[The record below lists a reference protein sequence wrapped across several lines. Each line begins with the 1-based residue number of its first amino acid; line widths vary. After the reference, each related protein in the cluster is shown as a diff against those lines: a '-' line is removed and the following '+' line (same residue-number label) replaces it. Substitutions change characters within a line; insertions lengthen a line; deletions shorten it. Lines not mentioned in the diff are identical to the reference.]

1 MINTNELNTT
11 TIFGETGNA
20 ALNTTSNTAF
30 NANNTDAVNT
40 TQPAFNTAGN
50 TTFNT
55 NNTNVVNT
63 AQPALGAMPNT
74 TDSVMPA
81 QTGLPEISDIEDC
94 VKKAIAYT
102 EQEKQITAQI
112 NALRAQKAKMEDAIE
127 QNNQKLTKAMDQ
139 LGTTKMT
146 IGDHKLSVRSYKA
159 KVEIIDKDQ
168 IPTMYTKQHVTTTI
182 DKTKI
187 YDALTNN
194 PSEVING
201 VKLVPVRK
209 TTIK

>member
-11 TIFGETGNA
+11 TIFGETGN
-20 ALNTTSNTAF
+20 TAF
-30 NANNTDAVNT
+30 NTN
-40 TQPAFNTAGN
+40 GN
-50 TTFNT
+50 TTFGA
-55 NNTNVVNT
+55 NNTNAVNT
-63 AQPALGAMPNT
+63 AQPALSTMSNT
-74 TDSVMPA
+74 TDSVMPV
-81 QTGLPEISDIEDC
+81 QTGLPEISNIEDC
-94 VKKAIAYT
+94 VKKAIAYE

-209 TTIK
+209 TTIKQPK

>member
-20 ALNTTSNTAF
+20 AFNTNGNTAF
-30 NANNTDAVNT
+30 GANNTNAANT
-40 TQPAFNTAGN
+40 TQLAPN
-50 TTFNT
+50 
-55 NNTNVVNT
+55 
-63 AQPALGAMPNT
+63 AMPNT
-74 TDSVMPA
+74 TDSVMPT
-81 QTGLPEISDIEDC
+81 QNGLPEISDIEDC
-94 VKKAIAYT
+94 VKKAIAYE

-112 NALRAQKAKMEDAIE
+112 NALRAQKAKMEDAID

-146 IGDHKLSVRSYKA
+146 IGNHKLSVRSYKA

>member
-1 MINTNELNTT
+1 MINANELNTT

-20 ALNTTSNTAF
+20 AFNTNSNAAF
-30 NANNTDAVNT
+30 DTNNTNAANT
-40 TQPAFNTAGN
+40 TQPA
-50 TTFNT
+50 
-55 NNTNVVNT
+55 
-63 AQPALGAMPNT
+63 LGAMPAMPNT
-74 TDSVMPA
+74 TDSVTPA
-81 QTGLPEISDIEDC
+81 QNGLPEISDIEDC

>member
-20 ALNTTSNTAF
+20 ALNANGNTAF
-30 NANNTDAVNT
+30 DANNTNT
-40 TQPAFNTAGN
+40 
-50 TTFNT
+50 
-55 NNTNVVNT
+55 VNT
-63 AQPALGAMPNT
+63 AQPALGATSNTAFNVNNTNAVNTAQPTLGAMPSA
-74 TDSVMPA
+74 TDSVMPT
-81 QTGLPEISDIEDC
+81 QNGLPEISDIEDC

>member
-1 MINTNELNTT
+1 MINANELNTT

-20 ALNTTSNTAF
+20 ALNTAGNTAF
-30 NANNTDAVNT
+30 D
-40 TQPAFNTAGN
+40 
-50 TTFNT
+50 T
-55 NNTNVVNT
+55 NNTNAATT
-63 AQPALGAMPNT
+63 AQPTLGTMPDT
-74 TDSVMPA
+74 TDSVMPT
-81 QTGLPEISDIEDC
+81 QNGLPEISDIEDC
-94 VKKAIAYT
+94 VNKAIAYT
-102 EQEKQITAQI
+102 KQEKQITAQI

-146 IGDHKLSVRSYKA
+146 IGSHKLSVRSYKA

-194 PSEVING
+194 PNEVING

>member
-20 ALNTTSNTAF
+20 ALNTNSNAALNANGNTAF
-30 NANNTDAVNT
+30 GANNTNA
-40 TQPAFNTAGN
+40 
-50 TTFNT
+50 
-55 NNTNVVNT
+55 VNT
-63 AQPALGAMPNT
+63 AQPALSTMSNT
-74 TDSVMPA
+74 TDSVMPV

-94 VKKAIAYT
+94 VKKAIAYE

>member
-11 TIFGETGNA
+11 TIFGETSNA
-20 ALNTTSNTAF
+20 ALNANGNAAF
-30 NANNTDAVNT
+30 GA
-40 TQPAFNTAGN
+40 
-50 TTFNT
+50 

-63 AQPALGAMPNT
+63 AQPALGTMSNT

-81 QTGLPEISDIEDC
+81 QNGLPEISDIEDC

>member
-11 TIFGETGNA
+11 TIFGETGNTAFNTNGNA
-20 ALNTTSNTAF
+20 ALNANGNTAF
-30 NANNTDAVNT
+30 GANNTNA
-40 TQPAFNTAGN
+40 
-50 TTFNT
+50 
-55 NNTNVVNT
+55 VNT
-63 AQPALGAMPNT
+63 AQPALSTMSNT
-74 TDSVMPA
+74 TDSVMPV

-94 VKKAIAYT
+94 VKKAIAYE

>member
-20 ALNTTSNTAF
+20 AFNTTGDAAF
-30 NANNTDAVNT
+30 NANG
-40 TQPAFNTAGN
+40 NTAFGA
-50 TTFNT
+50 
-55 NNTNVVNT
+55 NNTNAVNT
-63 AQPALGAMPNT
+63 AQPALSTMSNT
-74 TDSVMPA
+74 ADSVMPV

-94 VKKAIAYT
+94 VKKAVAYE

>member
-1 MINTNELNTT
+1 MINANELNTT

-20 ALNTTSNTAF
+20 ALNA
-30 NANNTDAVNT
+30 
-40 TQPAFNTAGN
+40 AGN
-50 TTFNT
+50 TTFDT
-55 NNTNVVNT
+55 NNTNAANT
-63 AQPALGAMPNT
+63 AQPALGAMPDT
-74 TDSVMPA
+74 TDSVMPT
-81 QTGLPEISDIEDC
+81 QNGLPEISDIEDC
-94 VKKAIAYT
+94 VNKAIAYE
-102 EQEKQITAQI
+102 EQEKQITTQI

-146 IGDHKLSVRSYKA
+146 IGSHKLSVRSYKA

-194 PSEVING
+194 PNEVING

>member
-20 ALNTTSNTAF
+20 AFNANGNTAF
-30 NANNTDAVNT
+30 D
-40 TQPAFNTAGN
+40 
-50 TTFNT
+50 T
-55 NNTNVVNT
+55 NNTNAVNT
-63 AQPALGAMPNT
+63 AQPALGTMPAMPNT

-81 QTGLPEISDIEDC
+81 QNGLPEISDIEDC
-94 VKKAIAYT
+94 VKKAIAYE

>member
-20 ALNTTSNTAF
+20 APNTNGINAVNNATQPALGNTASNT
-30 NANNTDAVNT
+30 NNNT
-40 TQPAFNTAGN
+40 TQPALDAM
-50 TTFNT
+50 
-55 NNTNVVNT
+55 
-63 AQPALGAMPNT
+63 PAMPNT
-74 TDSVMPA
+74 TDSVMPT
-81 QTGLPEISDIEDC
+81 QNGLPEISDIEDC

-168 IPTMYTKQHVTTTI
+168 IPTMYTKQHITTTI

>member
-1 MINTNELNTT
+1 MINANELNTT

-20 ALNTTSNTAF
+20 ALNAAGNTAF
-30 NANNTDAVNT
+30 D
-40 TQPAFNTAGN
+40 
-50 TTFNT
+50 T
-55 NNTNVVNT
+55 NNTNAANT
-63 AQPALGAMPNT
+63 AQPALNAMPDT
-74 TDSVMPA
+74 TDSVMPT
-81 QTGLPEISDIEDC
+81 QNGLPEISDIEDC
-94 VKKAIAYT
+94 VNKAVAYEKQ
-102 EQEKQITAQI
+102 EQQITAQI

-146 IGDHKLSVRSYKA
+146 IGSHKLSVRSYKA

-194 PSEVING
+194 PNEVING

>member
-20 ALNTTSNTAF
+20 AFNTNGINVVN
-30 NANNTDAVNT
+30 NA
-40 TQPAFNTAGN
+40 TQPALGNTAS
-50 TTFNT
+50 NT
-55 NNTNVVNT
+55 NNNT

-74 TDSVMPA
+74 TDSVMPV
-81 QTGLPEISDIEDC
+81 QNGLPEISDIEDY
-94 VKKAIAYT
+94 VKKAVAYT

>member
-11 TIFGETGNA
+11 TIFGETGNTAFNTNGNA
-20 ALNTTSNTAF
+20 AFNTTGNTAF
-30 NANNTDAVNT
+30 GANNTNA
-40 TQPAFNTAGN
+40 
-50 TTFNT
+50 
-55 NNTNVVNT
+55 VNT
-63 AQPALGAMPNT
+63 AQPALSTMSNT
-74 TDSVMPA
+74 TDSVMPV

-94 VKKAIAYT
+94 VKKAIAYE

>member
-11 TIFGETGNA
+11 TIFGET
-20 ALNTTSNTAF
+20 SNTAF
-30 NANNTDAVNT
+30 NTNGNTAFDTNNTNTVNT
-40 TQPAFNTAGN
+40 TQPA
-50 TTFNT
+50 
-55 NNTNVVNT
+55 
-63 AQPALGAMPNT
+63 LGTMSNT
-74 TDSVMPA
+74 TDSVMPT
-81 QTGLPEISDIEDC
+81 QNGLPEISDIEDC
-94 VKKAIAYT
+94 VKKAVAYT

-209 TTIK
+209 TTIKQPK

>member
-20 ALNTTSNTAF
+20 AFNATGNTAF
-30 NANNTDAVNT
+30 GANNTNAANMT
-40 TQPAFNTAGN
+40 
-50 TTFNT
+50 
-55 NNTNVVNT
+55 
-63 AQPALGAMPNT
+63 QPALGAMPSA
-74 TDSVMPA
+74 TDSVMPV
-81 QTGLPEISDIEDC
+81 QKGLPEISDIEDC

-112 NALRAQKAKMEDAIE
+112 NALRAQKAKMEDTIE

>member
-20 ALNTTSNTAF
+20 ALNTNSNAALNANGNTAF
-30 NANNTDAVNT
+30 GANNTNA
-40 TQPAFNTAGN
+40 
-50 TTFNT
+50 
-55 NNTNVVNT
+55 VNT
-63 AQPALGAMPNT
+63 AQPALSTMSNT
-74 TDSVMPA
+74 TDSVMPV

-94 VKKAIAYT
+94 VKKAIAYE
-102 EQEKQITAQI
+102 EQEKQIIAQI

>member
-1 MINTNELNTT
+1 MINANELNTT

-20 ALNTTSNTAF
+20 APNT
-30 NANNTDAVNT
+30 NNTNAVNT
-40 TQPAFNTAGN
+40 TQPAFNAM
-50 TTFNT
+50 T
-55 NNTNVVNT
+55 NNTNAVNT
-63 AQPALGAMPNT
+63 AQPAFGAMTNT
-74 TDSVMPA
+74 TDSTVPA
-81 QTGLPEISDIEDC
+81 QNGLPEINNIEDC
-94 VKKAIAYT
+94 VNKAIAYE

-112 NALRAQKAKMEDAIE
+112 NALRAQKAQIEDAIN

-146 IGDHKLSVRSYKA
+146 IGNHKLSVRNYKA
-159 KVEIIDKDQ
+159 KVEIVDKNQ

-187 YDALTNN
+187 YNDLTNN

-201 VKLVPVRK
+201 AKLVPVRK

>member
-20 ALNTTSNTAF
+20 AFNTASNTAF
-30 NANNTDAVNT
+30 D
-40 TQPAFNTAGN
+40 
-50 TTFNT
+50 T
-55 NNTNVVNT
+55 NNTNTVNT
-63 AQPALGAMPNT
+63 TQPALGAMPAMPNT
-74 TDSVMPA
+74 TDSTVPA
-81 QTGLPEISDIEDC
+81 QNGLPEISDIEDC
-94 VKKAIAYT
+94 VKKAIAYE

-112 NALRAQKAKMEDAIE
+112 NTLRAQKAKMEDAIE

>member
-1 MINTNELNTT
+1 MINANELNTT

-20 ALNTTSNTAF
+20 ALNAAGNTAF
-30 NANNTDAVNT
+30 D
-40 TQPAFNTAGN
+40 
-50 TTFNT
+50 T
-55 NNTNVVNT
+55 NNTNAATT
-63 AQPALGAMPNT
+63 AQPTLGAMPDT
-74 TDSVMPA
+74 TDSVMPT
-81 QTGLPEISDIEDC
+81 QNGLPEISDIEDC
-94 VKKAIAYT
+94 VNKAIAYT
-102 EQEKQITAQI
+102 KQEQQITAQI

-146 IGDHKLSVRSYKA
+146 IGSHKLSVRSYKA

-194 PSEVING
+194 PNEVING

>member
-20 ALNTTSNTAF
+20 AFNTNGINVVN
-30 NANNTDAVNT
+30 NA
-40 TQPAFNTAGN
+40 TQPALGNTAS
-50 TTFNT
+50 NT
-55 NNTNVVNT
+55 NNNT

-74 TDSVMPA
+74 TDSVMPV
-81 QTGLPEISDIEDC
+81 QNGLPEISDIEDC
-94 VKKAIAYT
+94 VKKAVAYT

>member
-20 ALNTTSNTAF
+20 AFNTNGNTAF
-30 NANNTDAVNT
+30 GANNTNAANMT
-40 TQPAFNTAGN
+40 
-50 TTFNT
+50 
-55 NNTNVVNT
+55 
-63 AQPALGAMPNT
+63 QPALGAMSSA
-74 TDSVMPA
+74 TDSVMPV
-81 QTGLPEISDIEDC
+81 QKGLPEISDIEDC

-209 TTIK
+209 TTIKQSK

>member
-20 ALNTTSNTAF
+20 APNANGINAVNNATQPALGDTASNT
-30 NANNTDAVNT
+30 NNNT
-40 TQPAFNTAGN
+40 TQPA
-50 TTFNT
+50 
-55 NNTNVVNT
+55 
-63 AQPALGAMPNT
+63 LGAMPAMPNT
-74 TDSVMPA
+74 TDSVMPT
-81 QTGLPEISDIEDC
+81 QNGLPEISDIEDC

>member
-20 ALNTTSNTAF
+20 ALNANGINPVNNATQPALGNTASNT
-30 NANNTDAVNT
+30 NNNT
-40 TQPAFNTAGN
+40 TQPA
-50 TTFNT
+50 
-55 NNTNVVNT
+55 
-63 AQPALGAMPNT
+63 LGAMPAMPNT

-81 QTGLPEISDIEDC
+81 QNGLPEISDIEDC

>member
-20 ALNTTSNTAF
+20 AFDTNGNNAF
-30 NANNTDAVNT
+30 DTNGNNAFD
-40 TQPAFNTAGN
+40 
-50 TTFNT
+50 T
-55 NNTNVVNT
+55 NNTNAANMT
-63 AQPALGAMPNT
+63 QPALGAMPSA
-74 TDSVMPA
+74 TDSVMPV

-194 PSEVING
+194 PNEVING

>member
-11 TIFGETGNA
+11 TIFGEAG
-20 ALNTTSNTAF
+20 NTAF
-30 NANNTDAVNT
+30 NTN
-40 TQPAFNTAGN
+40 GN
-50 TTFNT
+50 TTFGA
-55 NNTNVVNT
+55 NNTNAANT
-63 AQPALGAMPNT
+63 TQLASNAMPNT

-81 QTGLPEISDIEDC
+81 QNSLPEISDIEDC
-94 VKKAIAYT
+94 VKKAIAYE

-194 PSEVING
+194 PNEVING

>member
-11 TIFGETGNA
+11 TIFGETGNTA
-20 ALNTTSNTAF
+20 FNTNGNAAF
-30 NANNTDAVNT
+30 NANG
-40 TQPAFNTAGN
+40 NTAFGA
-50 TTFNT
+50 
-55 NNTNVVNT
+55 NNTNAVNT
-63 AQPALGAMPNT
+63 AQPALSTMSNT
-74 TDSVMPA
+74 TDSVMPV

-94 VKKAIAYT
+94 VKKAIAYE

>member
-55 NNTNVVNT
+55 DNTNVVNT
-63 AQPALGAMPNT
+63 AQPALGAMPSA
-74 TDSVMPA
+74 TDSVMPV
-81 QTGLPEISDIEDC
+81 QNGLPEISDIEDC

-139 LGTTKMT
+139 LGTPKMT

>member
-20 ALNTTSNTAF
+20 A
-30 NANNTDAVNT
+30 
-40 TQPAFNTAGN
+40 
-50 TTFNT
+50 FNT
-55 NNTNVVNT
+55 NNTNAANT
-63 AQPALGAMPNT
+63 APNAMPNT

-81 QTGLPEISDIEDC
+81 QNGLPEISDIEDC

-112 NALRAQKAKMEDAIE
+112 NALRVQKAKMEDAIE

-194 PSEVING
+194 PSEIIND